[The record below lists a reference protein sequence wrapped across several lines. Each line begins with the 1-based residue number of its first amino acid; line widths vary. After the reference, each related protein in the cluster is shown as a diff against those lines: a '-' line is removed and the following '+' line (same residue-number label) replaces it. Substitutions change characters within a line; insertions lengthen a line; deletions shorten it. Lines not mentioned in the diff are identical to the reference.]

1 MELRLTGDDLVMVFL
16 FSLLPVLYKMFK
28 MPILNPEII
37 RNKYRIILKEEGRRS
52 SLYLALGVAVSFA
65 LSLIGSDFYHA
76 IDFIR
81 KVLPFLLYISFISSY
96 SSYVKKHNL

>member
-1 MELRLTGDDLVMVFL
+1 MNLFLNIIFAYFVASFSVLFSNMELRLTGDDLVMVFL

-52 SLYLALGVAVSFA
+52 
-65 LSLIGSDFYHA
+65 
-76 IDFIR
+76 
-81 KVLPFLLYISFISSY
+81 
-96 SSYVKKHNL
+96 